1 MLVSNINLF
10 KITILCAVGVN
21 KGNSSKKKSMIIKH
35 ALSCFCFVL
44 LLISDHVP
52 QRDEQSV
59 MLLRSIHR
67 NLLTWNRWNLLTTN
81 KFMSHV
87 SHYSLEN
94 HLISPFSLSF
104 SLSLSLCL
112 PLWPSLPPLFQPFI
126 LLAALCVFQPALFLM
141 SDFFFDFFPPPVQK
155 PCLKPDIV
163 CQAPSDLLQSRGGG
177 GPVLSIRPR
186 HSRSPVRRWRLPRW
200 NHLPSLLFLLF
211 PSIFYSLSLSLI
223 LPTFHSGVSFLVART
238 CSAPSLHRWL
248 NVIRQPYSPS
258 NSTSATITLHQV

>member
-177 GPVLSIRPR
+177 GPCALHQAPTLQISCQTLTSPTLESSPLSSFPAFPIY
-186 HSRSPVRRWRLPRW
+186 
-200 NHLPSLLFLLF
+200 FLL
-211 PSIFYSLSLSLI
+211 SLSLS
-223 LPTFHSGVSFLVART
+223 HSAHLSLWGFFSR
-238 CSAPSLHRWL
+238 CSYLFCTIIAPLAKCD
-248 NVIRQPYSPS
+248 
-258 NSTSATITLHQV
+258 TTTIFPL